1 MKELI
6 SVTTK
11 KGDKGESF
19 LISGKKISKSNIVF
33 EVLGTLDELN
43 SHLGLVVVKMKNLK
57 TVDQLP
63 TNSMELKSI
72 KKIPSK
78 TTKPESVKEIVSS
91 AIFLLEVQDTLF
103 YLGAQLAESSKESL
117 KISQLKKLEKE
128 ADDLQRKMAD
138 NWIVKFVLPG
148 GTELGAHIDIARTVS
163 RRLERLIVALS
174 EENLTTKNPV
184 PEIILQYVNRL
195 SDYLFILR
203 CFVNDRLSFEEKL
216 FESKK

>member
-1 MKELI
+1 MKNLI

-43 SHLGLVVVKMKNLK
+43 SHLGLVVVKMKSQK
-57 TVDQLP
+57 GVKQRSTK
-63 TNSMELKSI
+63 ELSDNA
-72 KKIPSK
+72 
-78 TTKPESVKEIVSS
+78 VFVLEI
-91 AIFLLEVQDTLF
+91 QDTLF

-117 KISQLKKLEKE
+117 KESQLTKLENE
-128 ADDLQRKMAD
+128 ADRLQTEMAEH
-138 NWIVKFVLPG
+138 WITKFVLPG

-163 RRLERLIVALS
+163 RRLERLIVGLS
-174 EENLTTKNPV
+174 EQKKSSKEKKISELVFKY
-184 PEIILQYVNRL
+184 INRL

-203 CFVNDRLSFEEKL
+203 CFVNDRLSVKENLFDSEKN
-216 FESKK
+216 

>member
-11 KGDKGESF
+11 KGDKGESY

-43 SHLGLVVVKMKNLK
+43 SHLGLVVVKMKSLK
-57 TVDQLP
+57 AGGQ
-63 TNSMELKSI
+63 
-72 KKIPSK
+72 IPVGAAK
-78 TTKPESVKEIVSS
+78 TTKPKSAKEIDSS
-91 AIFLLEVQDTLF
+91 AVFLLEVQDTLF
-103 YLGAQLAESSKESL
+103 YLGAQLAESTKESL
-117 KISQLKKLEKE
+117 KISQLKKLEKV

-174 EENLTTKNPV
+174 EEKIKSEKPISAIV
-184 PEIILQYVNRL
+184 LQYINRL

-216 FESKK
+216 FESKNRSK

>member
-1 MKELI
+1 MKNLI

-43 SHLGLVVVKMKNLK
+43 SHLGLVIVKMKSQK
-57 TVDQLP
+57 GVKQK
-63 TNSMELKSI
+63 SAKELA
-72 KKIPSK
+72 
-78 TTKPESVKEIVSS
+78 EN
-91 AIFLLEVQDTLF
+91 AAFLLEIQDTLF

-117 KISQLKKLEKE
+117 KESQLTKLENE
-128 ADDLQRKMAD
+128 ADRLQIEMAEH
-138 NWIVKFVLPG
+138 WITKFVLPG

-163 RRLERLIVALS
+163 RRLERLIVGLSEQKKLS
-174 EENLTTKNPV
+174 EEKKISELVVKY
-184 PEIILQYVNRL
+184 INRL

-203 CFVNDRLSFEEKL
+203 CFVNDRLSVKENLFDSEKN
-216 FESKK
+216 

>member
-1 MKELI
+1 MKDLI

-43 SHLGLVVVKMKNLK
+43 SHLGLVVVKMKSLK
-57 TVDQLP
+57 GVKQ
-63 TNSMELKSI
+63 
-72 KKIPSK
+72 
-78 TTKPESVKEIVSS
+78 ESAKEI
-91 AIFLLEVQDTLF
+91 ADNATYLLEIQDTLF

-117 KISQLKKLEKE
+117 KESQLLKLEEE
-128 ADDLQRKMAD
+128 ADRLQTEMAEH
-138 NWIVKFVLPG
+138 WITKFVLPG

-163 RRLERLIVALS
+163 RRLERLIVGLS
-174 EENLTTKNPV
+174 EQKKLSNEKKIAELVVK
-184 PEIILQYVNRL
+184 YVNRL

-203 CFVNDRLSFEEKL
+203 CFVNDRLSVKENLFDSEKTL
-216 FESKK
+216 